1 MENKKKHII
10 TIGIIILFLI
20 GILGYFVIFI
30 EMKFF
35 SKKRFLR
42 EGMKNNDLKKEKEEI
57 QKEIKEMGL
66 EPHLGFCENNRNSG
80 KAKEEACNKLSK
92 ENCGMTSCCVYTDEE
107 KCVAG
112 SSHGTLFKTKD
123 GVPLKVETYHHYGK
137 CYGKNC

>member
-10 TIGIIILFLI
+10 VVGIITLFLI
-20 GILGYFVIFI
+20 VILGYFVFFM
-30 EMKFF
+30 ERNFF
-35 SKKRFLR
+35 SKRRFLR
-42 EGMKNNDLKKEKEEI
+42 EGLNNLKKEKLEI
-57 QKEIKEMGL
+57 QNEIKEMGL

-80 KAKEEACNKLSK
+80 KAREEACNKLSK

-112 SSHGTLFKTKD
+112 SSHGPLFKTRN
-123 GVPLKVETYHHYGK
+123 GVPLKVETYHHYEK

>member
-10 TIGIIILFLI
+10 IIGIIILFLI

-30 EMKFF
+30 LRKFF

-42 EGMKNNDLKKEKEEI
+42 EGIKNNDLKKEKEEI